1 MVDARTV
8 EEGRSEHESRIEGL
22 RVGQSFDLRSMLKM
36 LMIPS
41 GNNVARLLGRWH
53 TQSEDETVFVRKMNE
68 AARSLGMKNT
78 VYTDPSGLD
87 KGTVSTA
94 VDQLKLAEAVMKF
107 DSFRQVVAL
116 PDADIPGA
124 GRIYNNTLLTADALS
139 VRGIKTGS
147 NTPPG
152 ARCPGR
158 RTRRW
163 MGRTG

>member
-1 MVDARTV
+1 
-8 EEGRSEHESRIEGL
+8 
-22 RVGQSFDLRSMLKM
+22 MLKM

-147 NTPPG
+147 NTPAG
-152 ARCPGR
+152 GTLSWAAYKTVDGEDRLILAR
-158 RTRRW
+158 
-163 MGRTG
+163 